1 MQEFR
6 EAVIKFGYA
15 IDTLV
20 KKNLNPLNSLSG
32 EKQLYDFAAKKQ
44 QYHIQAYHTA
54 FQQLKNASI
63 SLHQYAAD
71 HRDQQ
76 STIAQISA
84 LLQKIYTAYDEQ
96 AFKLVQSTF
105 NSLQE
110 LTESIPEE
118 KQNEALT
125 LNPDI
130 IPKDIKSD
138 IEADISEMQ
147 RCFTHECFRSC
158 IILCGRVLETVL
170 HRKYYEVT
178 NNDLLEKSPGIGL
191 GNLIAKL
198 RDKEVSLPPGIA
210 NQIHLINQAR
220 ISSVHKQQEAFYPT
234 KAQTEAVI
242 LLTIDTA
249 SQLFSKQ

>member
-1 MQEFR
+1 MQEFK
-6 EAVIKFGYA
+6 EAVVKFGYA

-20 KKNLNPLNSLSG
+20 KKNLNPLNQTSG

-54 FQQLKNASI
+54 FQKLKNTSL

-76 STIAQISA
+76 SAIAQISI
-84 LLQKIYTAYDEQ
+84 LLQKIYTAYDES
-96 AFKLVQSTF
+96 AFKIVHSTF
-105 NSLQE
+105 NTIQE
-110 LTESIPEE
+110 LVGKIPEDMT
-118 KQNEALT
+118 NESLS
-125 LNPDI
+125 LDPDI

-220 ISSVHKQQEAFYPT
+220 ISSVHKQQVAFYPT

-249 SQLFSKQ
+249 AQLFA

>member
-1 MQEFR
+1 MQEFK
-6 EAVIKFGYA
+6 EALTKFGYT

-20 KKNLNPLNSLSG
+20 KKNLKPTLSAST

-54 FQQLKNASI
+54 FQQLKNAATV
-63 SLHQYAAD
+63 LHQYAAD

-76 STIAQISA
+76 STIAQISTQ
-84 LLQKIYTAYDEQ
+84 LQKLYSAYDENN
-96 AFKLVQSTF
+96 FKTVQSAF
-105 NSLQE
+105 NTLQE
-110 LTESIPEE
+110 LTS
-118 KQNEALT
+118 A
-125 LNPDI
+125 
-130 IPKDIKSD
+130 IPKEEPDERLDLDPEVIPAEIQSD
-138 IEADISEMQ
+138 MKADIDELK
-147 RCFTHECFRSC
+147 RCFNHECFRSC
-158 IILCGRVLETVL
+158 IILCGRILETVL

-198 RDKEVSLPPGIA
+198 RDKEVQLPPGIA

-234 KAQTEAVI
+234 KAQTEAVM
-242 LLTIDTA
+242 LLTMDTA
-249 SQLFSKQ
+249 SQLFS